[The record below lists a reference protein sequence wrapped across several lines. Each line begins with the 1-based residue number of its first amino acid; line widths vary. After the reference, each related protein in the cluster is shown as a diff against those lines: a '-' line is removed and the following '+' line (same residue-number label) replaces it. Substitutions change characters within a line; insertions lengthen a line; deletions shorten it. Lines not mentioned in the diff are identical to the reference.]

1 MLRSKLPKLE
11 FRSTKRQMTFGQFG
25 PCSLFRS
32 FFRAL
37 TGNLCDTLRELNE
50 NWEQSL
56 TGHWRQHRYSLQE
69 LYGASESKIPR
80 IPDF

>member
-1 MLRSKLPKLE
+1 MLRSKVPKLE
-11 FRSTKRQMTFGQFG
+11 FRSLGLARCFVF
-25 PCSLFRS
+25 

-50 NWEQSL
+50 NWEQPL

-69 LYGASESKIPR
+69 LYGASESKIPC
-80 IPDF
+80 IPDFKRKDV